1 MNDGQK
7 ILGMIIP
14 HFIDHPVRGS
24 CLVHF
29 LCATILSCPIF
40 NQSREYPVPN
50 TPMFSPED
58 FDVSFISTVQ
68 MTTSSK
74 MQVELSLHLGSK
86 TLTRMVVIGLTA
98 LPTVCIGSGLGSI
111 VYTLYRQSDW
121 AANTVTEQQCIFTLK
136 TPARTS
142 NLYNGNL

>member
-7 ILGMIIP
+7 ISGY
-14 HFIDHPVRGS
+14 DHITFYRPPLRGS
-24 CLVHF
+24 CLIHF
-29 LCATILSCPIF
+29 LCVTFLSCPTF

-111 VYTLYRQSDW
+111 IYTLYRQSDW
-121 AANTVTEQQCIFTLK
+121 AANTATEQHCIFTLE
-136 TPARTS
+136 TLHEPQICTMGI
-142 NLYNGNL
+142 L